1 MTTLLQDLRFA
12 LRQMRRSP
20 GFAVTAVL
28 VLVCAAHSCR
38 PEITQRPAEHNRT
51 IGTRFNCKELKFY
64 AGRLIEMMGD

>member
-12 LRQMRRSP
+12 LRQIRRSP

-28 VLVCAAHSCR
+28 VLVCAARSYR

-51 IGTRFNCKELKFY
+51 IGTRFNCKALSSTQEIL
-64 AGRLIEMMGD
+64 RHLQL